1 MASRAASSPTTLH
14 HRTLV
19 RRRARPGVADA
30 DDFVTASRTADR
42 AEQIVIDDAARHIAV
57 VGQLAQDEPGA
68 RCPGSPV
75 RRGARYR
82 PPLSAATSTNRR
94 SSDLPS
100 AIVAL
105 APSSITVIC
114 RRPGADAINA

>member
-1 MASRAASSPTTLH
+1 MSGAH
-14 HRTLV
+14 G
-19 RRRARPGVADA
+19 PGVADA
-30 DDFVTASRTADR
+30 DDFVHRQPHGR
-42 AEQIVIDDAARHIAV
+42 PAEQIVIDDAARHIAV

-82 PPLSAATSTNRR
+82 PHYRRRPPTNRR